1 MTPATFAP
9 ATVGAAV
16 RYWRRVRE
24 LSQRGLASKVGRSQS
39 WLSAVEI
46 GRIVPSLRDATA
58 LAEALNVQLT
68 QLLPGQEASP

>member
-16 RYWRRVRE
+16 RHWRRVRE
-24 LSQRGLASKVGRSQS
+24 LSQRGLASKVGRSQQ
-39 WLSAVEI
+39 WLSNVETDRK
-46 GRIVPSLRDATA
+46 GPSLRDVTA